1 MVAYDVAGNRVEYHV
16 RVKTSNSANEDETIK
31 YKIVSFTEDGKK
43 CTLASSKEVE
53 VFVPKSTVVLLDF
66 PYNVAM
72 SKDISK
78 HFEYEFKFTN
88 RKILK
93 NAKLVKMRFLIL
105 GSPFF

>member
-16 RVKTSNSANEDETIK
+16 RFKTSNSANEDETIK

-53 VFVPKSTVVLLDF
+53 VFVPKNTVVLLDF

-105 GSPFF
+105 DSPFF